1 VSWLL
6 GLCDFVNRVQYLK
19 AAARCRSLD
28 GRTLGQELLAIK
40 KNGKASEKGV
50 TSTQSA
56 IPGAASV
63 AEGLSRWVRQC
74 LTSYRFR
81 ASLSSHRARRSAC
94 LGGSVGGTDSRDGV
108 TELLVRWNDGDLAA
122 RDALIPLVYDELR
135 RVAKKNLA
143 GQRSDHTLQATALVH
158 EAYLRLVNR
167 KAANWQG
174 RVHFF
179 ALAAQMMRQILVDHA
194 RMRNAAKRGGGA
206 STLLFEDAA
215 AAGEGVNLDL
225 IGLDKA
231 MKRLASLDARQSQ
244 IVELRFFGGLSIE
257 EAARVVDVSPATAK
271 REWATARVWLH
282 HAMESDAG
290 A

>member
-1 VSWLL
+1 
-6 GLCDFVNRVQYLK
+6 
-19 AAARCRSLD
+19 
-28 GRTLGQELLAIK
+28 
-40 KNGKASEKGV
+40 
-50 TSTQSA
+50 
-56 IPGAASV
+56 
-63 AEGLSRWVRQC
+63 
-74 LTSYRFR
+74 
-81 ASLSSHRARRSAC
+81 
-94 LGGSVGGTDSRDGV
+94 VGGTNSREGV
-108 TELLVRWNDGDLAA
+108 TELLARWNDGDLAA
-122 RDALIPLVYDELR
+122 RDSLIPLVYDELR
-135 RVAKKNLA
+135 LVAKKNLA

-167 KAANWQG
+167 KAANWHG

-206 STLLFEDAA
+206 FTVVLEDG
-215 AAGEGVNLDL
+215 AAGEEGINLDL
-225 IGLDKA
+225 IGLDRA

-257 EAARVVDVSPATAK
+257 ETARVIDVSPATAK

-290 A
+290 V

>member
-1 VSWLL
+1 V
-6 GLCDFVNRVQYLK
+6 
-19 AAARCRSLD
+19 
-28 GRTLGQELLAIK
+28 E
-40 KNGKASEKGV
+40 
-50 TSTQSA
+50 
-56 IPGAASV
+56 
-63 AEGLSRWVRQC
+63 SR
-74 LTSYRFR
+74 
-81 ASLSSHRARRSAC
+81 
-94 LGGSVGGTDSRDGV
+94 GGV
-108 TELLVRWNDGDLAA
+108 TELLSRWNEGDLAA

-167 KAANWQG
+167 KGANWQG
-174 RVHFF
+174 RTHFF

-194 RMRNAAKRGGGA
+194 RMHSAAKRGGGA
-206 STLLFEDAA
+206 VTLLLEDDM
-215 AAGEGVNLDL
+215 AGEAGINLDL

-257 EAARVVDVSPATAK
+257 EAARVVDISPATAK

-282 HAMESDAG
+282 HAMETSG
-290 A
+290 EE

>member
-1 VSWLL
+1 V
-6 GLCDFVNRVQYLK
+6 G
-19 AAARCRSLD
+19 
-28 GRTLGQELLAIK
+28 E
-40 KNGKASEKGV
+40 
-50 TSTQSA
+50 TS
-56 IPGAASV
+56 
-63 AEGLSRWVRQC
+63 
-74 LTSYRFR
+74 
-81 ASLSSHRARRSAC
+81 
-94 LGGSVGGTDSRDGV
+94 SRDGV
-108 TELLVRWNDGDLAA
+108 TALLVRWNDGDLAA
-122 RDALIPLVYDELR
+122 RDMLIPLVYDELR
-135 RVAKKNLA
+135 QVAKKKLA

-167 KAANWQG
+167 KASNWQG

-206 STLLFEDAA
+206 FTLLLEDGVARE
-215 AAGEGVNLDL
+215 GEEGINLDL

-257 EAARVVDVSPATAK
+257 EAARVVAISPATAK
-271 REWATARVWLH
+271 REWATARLWLH
-282 HAMESDAG
+282 HAVESGAG